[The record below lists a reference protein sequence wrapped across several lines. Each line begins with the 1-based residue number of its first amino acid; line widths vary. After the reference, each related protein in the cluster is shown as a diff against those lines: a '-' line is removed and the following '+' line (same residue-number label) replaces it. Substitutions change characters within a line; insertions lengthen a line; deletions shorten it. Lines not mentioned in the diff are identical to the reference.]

1 MQLAMEMDY
10 RQQYQLLYHLVLPVL
25 ESHILILVGI
35 PDLALF
41 IELGADQLLIQAI
54 VARGREITDH
64 KQEA

>member
-41 IELGADQLLIQAI
+41 IELGTDQLLIQAI